1 LKLSSLGDEIKPSFR
16 HKHSH
21 CFHSSLLLLGVWVAL
36 LPTWQVAKWLCY
48 LEQELTRALV
58 LVRMQMQM
66 QMQQAYSL
74 SPLLAHLKRFSY
86 PWISPDGGCFQFM
99 DRKRAF
105 YS

>member
-1 LKLSSLGDEIKPSFR
+1 LKLASLGDEIKPSFR

-21 CFHSSLLLLGVWVAL
+21 CFHWSLLPLGVWGAL

-48 LEQELTRALV
+48 LEQALTRALM
-58 LVRMQMQM
+58 LVR
-66 QMQQAYSL
+66 MQQAYSL
-74 SPLLAHLKRFSY
+74 SPLLVHLKRFSY
-86 PWISPDGGCFQFM
+86 PWISPDGGCIQFM